1 MSFFELL
8 RIEFIKV
15 RRSKIVP
22 LIFVAP
28 LLVVASGVANLS
40 RYFTPEY
47 TNAWPA
53 MFIQSALVYA
63 YYLLPFSMI
72 VVCVMISGRER
83 GNKGILKMLA
93 LPVSRYALSIA
104 KFCVLAFYLFME
116 MAVFLAVFAIAGTVA
131 TSTMGITETM
141 PVFYLLKWCVG
152 LFLTM
157 LPCVGAIWA
166 ITVLFEKPL
175 LSVGLN
181 LLLVIPGVLVA
192 NTPLWIAYPYC
203 YSGYLVSCSLH
214 DFTAQSGT
222 LSFSLF
228 PFLPTAILAF
238 MLMLAIAAWQF
249 GKKEMR

>member
-1 MSFFELL
+1 MSFLELL
-8 RIEFIKV
+8 KIEFMKV
-15 RRSKIVP
+15 KRSKIVP
-22 LIFVAP
+22 LIFIAP
-28 LLVVASGVANLS
+28 LLVVASGVASLS

-72 VVCVMISGRER
+72 VVCVMIAGRET
-83 GNKGILKMLA
+83 GNNGILKMLA

-116 MAVFLAVFAIAGTVA
+116 MVVFLVVFVIAGVIA
-131 TSTMGITETM
+131 TQTMGVTETL
-141 PVFYLLKWCVG
+141 PILYLLKWCLG

-157 LPCVGAIWA
+157 LPCIAAMWA

-181 LLLVIPGVLVA
+181 LLRLRIRRCGLFTRTVTVVISFPALSMTLQQKPP
-192 NTPLWIAYPYC
+192 TPLFRC
-203 YSGYLVSCSLH
+203 FRSCRVRSSYSVCFSH
-214 DFTAQSGT
+214 W
-222 LSFSLF
+222 LSPAL
-228 PFLPTAILAF
+228 
-238 MLMLAIAAWQF
+238 
-249 GKKEMR
+249 GKKK

>member
-1 MSFFELL
+1 MSFLELL
-8 RIEFIKV
+8 KIEFMKV
-15 RRSKIVP
+15 KRSKIVP

-28 LLVVASGVANLS
+28 LLVVASGIANLS
-40 RYFTPEY
+40 SYFTPEY

-63 YYLLPFSMI
+63 YYLLPLSMI
-72 VVCVMISGRER
+72 VVCVMIAGQETQ
-83 GNKGILKMLA
+83 NNGILKMLA
-93 LPVSRYALSIA
+93 LPVSRYALSLA
-104 KFCVLAFYLFME
+104 KFCVLVFYLLME
-116 MAVFLAVFAIAGTVA
+116 MVVFLAVFIAAGLIA
-131 TSTMGITETM
+131 TSTMGITETL
-141 PVFYLLKWCVG
+141 PVLYLLKWCVG

-157 LPCVGAIWA
+157 LPSVATMWA
-166 ITVLFEKPL
+166 VTVLFEKPL

-214 DFTAQSGT
+214 EFTAAS
-222 LSFSLF
+222 SDAAFSLM
-228 PFLPTAILAF
+228 PFLPC
-238 MLMLAIAAWQF
+238 AALIFALVLTVAVINF

>member
-1 MSFFELL
+1 MTFFELL
-8 RIEFIKV
+8 KIEFTKV
-15 RRSKIVP
+15 KRSKIVP

-28 LLVVASGVANLS
+28 LLVVVSGVANLS

-72 VVCVMISGRER
+72 VVCVMIAGRET
-83 GNKGILKMLA
+83 GNNGILKMLA
-93 LPVSRYALSIA
+93 LPVSRYALSAA
-104 KFCVLAFYLFME
+104 KFCVLMFYLFME
-116 MAVFLAVFAIAGTVA
+116 MVVFLAVFVMAGTVA
-131 TSTMGITETM
+131 TQTMGVTETL
-141 PVFYLLKWCVG
+141 PVLYLLKWCLG

-157 LPCVGAIWA
+157 LPCLGTMWA

-214 DFTAQSGT
+214 DFTVESNTTA
-222 LSFSLF
+222 FSMF
-228 PFLPTAILAF
+228 PFLPIAILVFA
-238 MLMLAIAAWQF
+238 LVLAIAVKQF

>member
-1 MSFFELL
+1 MSFFDLL
-8 RIEFIKV
+8 GVEFMKV

-22 LIFVAP
+22 LIFIAP
-28 LLVVASGVANLS
+28 LLVVASGVASLS

-72 VVCVMISGRER
+72 VVCVMIAGRETQ
-83 GNKGILKMLA
+83 NNGILKMLA
-93 LPVSRYALSIA
+93 LPVSRKALSLA
-104 KFCVLAFYLFME
+104 KFCVLMVCLFLE
-116 MAVFLAVFAIAGTVA
+116 MAVFLAVFAAAGTAAV
-131 TSTMGITETM
+131 STMGVTETL
-141 PVFYLLKWCVG
+141 PVLYLLKWCAG

-157 LPCVGAIWA
+157 LPCLSAMWA

-181 LLLVIPGVLVA
+181 LLLVIPGILAA
-192 NTPLWIAYPYC
+192 NTPLWIIYPYC

-214 DFTAQSGT
+214 DFTAEASGAA
-222 LSFSLF
+222 FSLT
-228 PFLPTAILAF
+228 PFLPC
-238 MLMLAIAAWQF
+238 AIAVFAGLLALSVTQF

>member
-1 MSFFELL
+1 MSFLELL
-8 RIEFIKV
+8 KIEFMKV
-15 RRSKIVP
+15 KRGKIVP
-22 LIFVAP
+22 LIFIAP
-28 LLVVASGVANLS
+28 LLVVVSGVANLS

-72 VVCVMISGRER
+72 VACVMISGRER
-83 GNKGILKMLA
+83 GNNGILKMLA
-93 LPVSRYALSIA
+93 LPVGRYSLSIA
-104 KFCVLAFYLFME
+104 KFCVLVFYLLME
-116 MAVFLAVFAIAGTVA
+116 MVVFLAVFVVAGAVA
-131 TSTMGITETM
+131 TAIMGVTETM
-141 PVFYLLKWCVG
+141 PVLYLVKWCVW
-152 LFLTM
+152 LFLAM
-157 LPCVGAIWA
+157 LPCVGTIWA

-175 LSVGLN
+175 LSVGMN

-214 DFTAQSGT
+214 DFTVGTGT
-222 LSFSLF
+222 LAFELF
-228 PFLPTAILAF
+228 PFLPVAVLLFILA
-238 MLMLAIAAWQF
+238 LVIAVLQF

>member
-8 RIEFIKV
+8 KIEFMKV
-15 RRSKIVP
+15 KRSKIVP

-40 RYFTPEY
+40 SYFTPEY

-72 VVCVMISGRER
+72 VVCVMIAGRETQ
-83 GNKGILKMLA
+83 NNGILKMFA
-93 LPVSRYALSIA
+93 LPVSRYALSLA
-104 KFCVLAFYLFME
+104 KFCVLMFYLFME
-116 MAVFLAVFAIAGTVA
+116 MVVFLVMFVAAGMVA
-131 TSTMGITETM
+131 THTSGITETL
-141 PVFYLLKWCVG
+141 PILYLLKWCVG

-157 LPCVGAIWA
+157 LPSVGAMWA
-166 ITVLFEKPL
+166 ITVLFDKPL

-214 DFTAQSGT
+214 DFTTEGVSTA
-222 LSFSLF
+222 FELF
-228 PFLPTAILAF
+228 PFLPCAVLVFVLVLFVAVRR
-238 MLMLAIAAWQF
+238 F